1 MVGEEAEDSGLDRLT
16 GRWWRIL
23 LPLVAVL
30 EGRMETNASRNL
42 VIRVVLFEE
51 DHFIFLHG

>member
-16 GRWWRIL
+16 GRWWRVRL
-23 LPLVAVL
+23 SQFAVL
-30 EGRMETNASRNL
+30 EGRMEANASRNL